1 MQIKVLTPIQAI
13 SKAYQKQKP
22 PRNEIEVFKKQV
34 LELLKNL
41 NPAKDEEFNKK
52 FISAFLEKTFYQNH
66 LINTSGKIDLAVYL
80 GKDEKSNVGVIS
92 EVKAPGEKSQMI
104 TKDNLNAKAMYQVML
119 YYLRERIE
127 EKNNDIKNIVITN
140 GYEWFIFDAKLFEK
154 LVYKNT
160 GLVND
165 YKKWSSNEKVSKNT
179 DLFYN
184 EIAPAHFKDIE
195 EIEFVY
201 FDLRNYKK
209 CAEAEEKSDEEKKL
223 IPVFKIFSRPF
234 LLREPFANDSNSL
247 DKQFYGELL
256 HIIGLEE
263 LKVGSKKVIQR
274 KDDTHREPGSILE
287 NTIEKLK
294 SIDALSNYE
303 DAYKFGD
310 TEEEKLFNIA
320 LQLNITWINRIL
332 FLKLLEAQLVNY
344 HRGNEE
350 YKFLDKSV
358 IEEYDDLDELFHEV
372 LARKI
377 KERSKHVREKF
388 KDIPYLNS
396 SLFER
401 SALEQN
407 TLYISA
413 LKDRFDLS
421 VLSNTILRDEKRN
434 KLKGKLSTLTYLLRF
449 LDAYDFSSE
458 STGEEIQ
465 EEGKS
470 LISASV
476 LGLIFEKINGYKEG
490 SFFTPGFITMYMSRE
505 TLRRAVVQK
514 FNDELKTNYKNFD
527 ELKSEIDRT
536 KEGRRKANEI
546 INSLKVCDPA
556 VGSGHFLVSVL
567 NEILTIKS
575 ELGILNYKDGSRIQ
589 NYAVQIDNDELIV
602 TDVETEGIFKY
613 HLNEKGNTIPELQ
626 KLQETLFHE
635 KQTIIENCLFGVDIN
650 PNSVNICRL
659 RLWIEL
665 LKHSYYTNE
674 SGYKELETLPNIDI
688 NIKQGNS
695 LISRF
700 NINDKGSS
708 HLPGVYQKIKLATE
722 KYKEQVIIYKS
733 TTDKTVKR
741 NAERKIEE
749 IKKEFETIV
758 NPSDK
763 EVLKLR
769 ELEDELLE
777 DRLIYSSQE
786 EKEKW
791 QEKKNKLTEE
801 YNLLK
806 KNYEEKLKT
815 IYGNAFEWRFEFPEV
830 LDENGNFVGFD
841 VIIGNPPY
849 IYNRDLPKL
858 FRYYYQS
865 VYNTADDLYAYF
877 IFRSFDLLVK
887 KYFAAFITPNTFLT
901 LSSREY
907 FREFVL
913 NKSIVSLIY
922 SGYVFS
928 DAYVE
933 TMISLYQNKREANG
947 NINFVLNPN
956 DYKSFETLL
965 CPQESFK
972 KNHLS
977 RFYYPTPLNQKLWSK
992 YSIELSNLYK
1002 NFPKILEGR
1011 KSNNEEM
1018 KLKKHLEQLKKGD
1031 LTLLGLIAQGDQGLV
1046 TGNNSKYLARI
1057 VKNTDEEIIIL
1068 KKLLLEI
1075 KNYKNVDITEKTLL
1089 KNKGKIYELAEEIKE
1104 QENNPSIFGK
1114 FFLYKTVLEKD
1125 VKSYDK
1131 LSQQKTRRRERGLW
1145 VKYFRGNSEGY
1156 KWFVP
1161 YSECID
1167 WSTTSRT
1174 ELEEGEITNSRWQGI
1189 NYFNSTGFAWVD
1201 YFTDKIKAFFVEKG
1215 PYSKSIVKLHCRDIV
1230 SDEFI
1235 VGLLNSSFIT
1245 YYVKNF
1251 ITTTHTLQINDGR
1264 LIPIIIPDKVE
1275 KNHMEDLVTQIL
1287 TAKKEDANADTSAL
1301 EKEIDQTVY
1310 KLYGLTEEEIKI
1322 VEESV
1327 G

>member
-92 EVKAPGEKSQMI
+92 EVKAPAEKSQMI

-127 EKNNDIKNIVITN
+127 EKNSDIKNILITN

-154 LVYKNT
+154 LFYKNT
-160 GLVND
+160 ALVND

-179 DLFYN
+179 DLFYD

-201 FDLRNYKK
+201 FDLRKYKK
-209 CAEAEEKSDEEKKL
+209 SAEAEEKSDEEKKL
-223 IPVFKIFSRPF
+223 IPVFKIFSKPF

-514 FNDELKTNYKNFD
+514 FNDELKTHYKDFD

-613 HLNEKGNTIPELQ
+613 HLNEKGNIIPELQ

-700 NINDKGSS
+700 DLKDQVFTKGDRTT
-708 HLPGVYQKIKLATE
+708 LELYKMNVKLYKNATDR
-722 KYKEQVIIYKS
+722 
-733 TTDKTVKR
+733 T
-741 NAERKIEE
+741 ERKNLKDSIER
-749 IKKEFETIV
+749 IK
-758 NPSDK
+758 DK
-763 EVLKLR
+763 
-769 ELEDELLE
+769 LLGMYVDPLNE
-777 DRLIYSSQE
+777 DRKQLRKLNQQLTDHQITLGDLSGKSEAIQARL
-786 EKEKW
+786 EKRI
-791 QEKKNKLTEE
+791 NKLTE
-801 YNLLK
+801 K
-806 KNYEEKLKT
+806 IVKQEEENEL
-815 IYGNAFEWRFEFPEV
+815 IYRDVFEWRFEFPEV
-830 LDENGNFVGFD
+830 LDEEGNFEGFD
-841 VIIGNPPY
+841 VVIGNPPY
-849 IYNRDLPKL
+849 IRGDELGIIKHYLTTK
-858 FRYYYQS
+858 YK
-865 VYNTADDLYAYF
+865 VYNSVGDIYTYFYEKAIQISRISGNISFITSNKFIRSKYGSELRIFLSNYQIYSIVDFGELPVFEDASTFPMIFMFGNKKNILSGEKEISFSEIDNLKFDDLKTELSDKTFDVKHFSKNSSTWHLLQKQESYILEKMNKNSLTLEEYTNGQIKFGIKTGFNEAF
-877 IFRSFDLLVK
+877 IISEEQKNSFIQENAIYNEVIKPFINGNDVRKYQIDFANQYIILTKIGIDINKYPLILDYLK
-887 KYFAAFITPNTFLT
+887 KYKDRLEKR
-901 LSSREY
+901 SDKG
-907 FREFVL
+907 
-913 NKSIVSLIY
+913 NKWYELRPCSYYNIFEKPKIIY
-922 SGYVFS
+922 P
-928 DAYVE
+928 DIALE
-933 TMISLYQNKREANG
+933 
-947 NINFVLNPN
+947 
-956 DYKSFETLL
+956 
-965 CPQESFK
+965 
-972 KNHLS
+972 S
-977 RFYYPTPLNQKLWSK
+977 RFT
-992 YSIELSNLYK
+992 I
-1002 NFPKILEGR
+1002 
-1011 KSNNEEM
+1011 
-1018 KLKKHLEQLKKGD
+1018 D
-1031 LTLLGLIAQGDQGLV
+1031 
-1046 TGNNSKYLARI
+1046 
-1057 VKNTDEEIIIL
+1057 
-1068 KKLLLEI
+1068 I
-1075 KNYKNVDITEKTLL
+1075 KNYYPNATLFVIPL
-1089 KNKGKIYELAEEIKE
+1089 N
-1104 QENNPSIFGK
+1104 
-1114 FFLYKTVLEKD
+1114 
-1125 VKSYDK
+1125 DK
-1131 LSQQKTRRRERGLW
+1131 YLL
-1145 VKYFRGNSEGY
+1145 
-1156 KWFVP
+1156 
-1161 YSECID
+1161 
-1167 WSTTSRT
+1167 
-1174 ELEEGEITNSRWQGI
+1174 
-1189 NYFNSTGFAWVD
+1189 
-1201 YFTDKIKAFFVEKG
+1201 
-1215 PYSKSIVKLHCRDIV
+1215 
-1230 SDEFI
+1230 
-1235 VGLLNSSFIT
+1235 GLLNSKIVW
-1245 YYVKNF
+1245 YYLSKKCPVIGSEKKR
-1251 ITTTHTLQINDGR
+1251 GR
-1264 LIPIIIPDKVE
+1264 LRLKTVYLSKLPIYKTPNLSKE
-1275 KNHMEDLVTQIL
+1275 KIANLVTQIL
-1287 TAKKEDANADTSAL
+1287 TAKKENPEADTSAL
-1301 EKEIDQTVY
+1301 EKEIDQLVY

>member
-1 MQIKVLTPIQAI
+1 MQIKILTPIQAI

-80 GKDEKSNVGVIS
+80 GKDEKSKVGVIS
-92 EVKAPGEKSQMI
+92 EVKAPSERSQMV
-104 TKDNLNAKAMYQVML
+104 TKDNLNTKAMYQVML

-127 EKNNDIKNIVITN
+127 EKNSDIKNIVITN
-140 GYEWFIFDAKLFEK
+140 GYEWFVFDAKLFEK

-223 IPVFKIFSRPF
+223 IPVFKIFSKPF

-514 FNDELKTNYKNFD
+514 FNDELKTNYKDFD

-602 TDVETEGIFKY
+602 TDVENEGIFKY
-613 HLNEKGNTIPELQ
+613 HLNEKGNIIPELQ

-674 SGYKELETLPNIDI
+674 SSYKELETLPNIDI

-700 NINDKGSS
+700 DLKDQVFTKGDRTT
-708 HLPGVYQKIKLATE
+708 LELYKMNIKLYKNATDR
-722 KYKEQVIIYKS
+722 
-733 TTDKTVKR
+733 T
-741 NAERKIEE
+741 ERKNLKDSIER
-749 IKKEFETIV
+749 IK
-758 NPSDK
+758 DK
-763 EVLKLR
+763 
-769 ELEDELLE
+769 LLGMYVDPLNE
-777 DRLIYSSQE
+777 DRKQLRKLNQQLTDHQITLGDLSGKSEAIQARL
-786 EKEKW
+786 EKRI
-791 QEKKNKLTEE
+791 NKLTE
-801 YNLLK
+801 K
-806 KNYEEKLKT
+806 IVKQEEENEL
-815 IYGNAFEWRFEFPEV
+815 IYRDAFEWRFEFPEV
-830 LDENGNFVGFD
+830 LDEEGNFEGFD
-841 VIIGNPPY
+841 VVIGNPPY
-849 IYNRDLPKL
+849 IR
-858 FRYYYQS
+858 
-865 VYNTADDLYAYF
+865 
-877 IFRSFDLLVK
+877 
-887 KYFAAFITPNTFLT
+887 
-901 LSSREY
+901 SREK
-907 FREFVL
+907 F
-913 NKSIVSLIY
+913 
-922 SGYVFS
+922 
-928 DAYVE
+928 DA
-933 TMISLYQNKREANG
+933 
-947 NINFVLNPN
+947 P
-956 DYKSFETLL
+956 
-965 CPQESFK
+965 
-972 KNHLS
+972 
-977 RFYYPTPLNQKLWSK
+977 
-992 YSIELSNLYK
+992 
-1002 NFPKILEGR
+1002 
-1011 KSNNEEM
+1011 
-1018 KLKKHLEQLKKGD
+1018 
-1031 LTLLGLIAQGDQGLV
+1031 
-1046 TGNNSKYLARI
+1046 
-1057 VKNTDEEIIIL
+1057 L
-1068 KKLLLEI
+1068 KKLLYEE
-1075 KNYKNVDITEKTLL
+1075 YKTSAYQLD
-1089 KNKGKIYELAEEIKE
+1089 
-1104 QENNPSIFGK
+1104 
-1114 FFLYKTVLEKD
+1114 LYKLFIE
-1125 VKSYDK
+1125 
-1131 LSQQKTRRRERGLW
+1131 
-1145 VKYFRGNSEGY
+1145 
-1156 KWFVP
+1156 
-1161 YSECID
+1161 
-1167 WSTTSRT
+1167 
-1174 ELEEGEITNSRWQGI
+1174 QG
-1189 NYFNSTGFAWVD
+1189 T
-1201 YFTDKIKAFFVEKG
+1201 K
-1215 PYSKSIVKLHCRDIV
+1215 
-1230 SDEFI
+1230 
-1235 VGLLNSSFIT
+1235 LLNDKKLLSFIT
-1245 YYVKNF
+1245 PSVFLVNDYDQKLRKYLLDNFSFAFVVKPSSDIFDEANVVVTSFLLQPKEPQSVIELLEIHEKSFLKLGIIHQEKIKQGDYIVNPNITSLNNVVLSKIKKCNKLEINFEVKNG
-1251 ITTTHTLQINDGR
+1251 IKVRKELLSEKKINNFHKEFLLGKNIHSYYLVFDSVYINYKR
-1264 LIPIIIPDKVE
+1264 ENEKLYTNQAFRSPEIFEQPKIIIRQIPSNKIIACFDEEGYYTDQTTYVVFNKENVQKSLYVLLGILCSKAMWYYFE
-1275 KNHMEDLVTQIL
+1275 NTYFDNKNIFPKIKRSQIL
-1287 TAKKEDANADTSAL
+1287 KLPVPFESNTDCPDIEVLVKQVIQAKKEDVKADTSAL
-1301 EKEIDQTVY
+1301 EKEIDQLVY